1 MNATEFHSVSHRC
14 ETAGKRADLVLV
26 EAFPKFSRTHIQ
38 RAFAAGLIQLN
49 GVTIPAKTK
58 VQVGDLLG
66 GKIPALPATEVRPRE
81 ANLDVLWEDD
91 DLLAVAKPAGEI
103 VHPGSGTKDT
113 LVEAVL
119 AHTNGKLALAGG
131 TQRPGVVHRLDKE
144 TSGILL
150 FAKTND
156 AYYAL
161 TKAFANREI
170 HKFYHALVAGVPQVL
185 SGTIK
190 EPIGRDPHVRT
201 RMTIRHDGRFA
212 HTDWKREKVLYH
224 KRIALLKLTLHT
236 GRTHQIRVHL
246 AHLGFPILGDTT
258 YGYSKNR
265 FPELEIPRIMLHAS
279 EVSLLHPISQKP
291 IHLVCPFPED
301 MANMLHFL
309 EI

>member
-1 MNATEFHSVSHRC
+1 MNTAEFHFVSHRC
-14 ETAGKRADLVLV
+14 ESAGKRADLILA
-26 EAFPKFSRTHIQ
+26 ETFPEFSRTHIQ
-38 RAFAAGLIQLN
+38 RAFTAGLIQLN
-49 GVTIPAKTK
+49 GVAIPAKTK
-58 VQVGDLLG
+58 VRAGDLLE

-81 ANLDVLWEDD
+81 ANLEVLWEDED
-91 DLLAVAKPAGEI
+91 FLAIAKPSGEI

-131 TQRPGVVHRLDKE
+131 AQRPGVVHRLDKE

-170 HKFYHALVAGVPQVL
+170 HKTYHALVAGVPHVL

-201 RMTIRHDGRFA
+201 RMAIRHDGRFA

-224 KRIALLKLTLHT
+224 ERIALLKLILHT

-246 AHLGFPILGDTT
+246 SHLGFPILGDTT

-265 FPELEIPRIMLHAS
+265 FPELEIPRILLHAS
-279 EVSLLHPISQKP
+279 EISLLHPLSQRP
-291 IHLVCPFPED
+291 LHLVCPFPED
-301 MANMLHFL
+301 MGKMLHFL
-309 EI
+309 DI